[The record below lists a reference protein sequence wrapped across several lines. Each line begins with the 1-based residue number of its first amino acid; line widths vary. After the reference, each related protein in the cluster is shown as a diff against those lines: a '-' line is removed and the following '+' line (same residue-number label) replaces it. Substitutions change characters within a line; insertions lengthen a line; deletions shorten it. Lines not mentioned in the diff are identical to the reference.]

1 MPIQEEKRE
10 ENHVVKRSILE
21 IFDTKEGD
29 IIEAESFFQRPEH
42 ELIRWRRIFEE
53 SILAGEHRFI
63 CTNCRQDVKISGRKY
78 ERGQVAFFSHLHDSD
93 YCEIKTTTGLS
104 KEQIE
109 ARKYGLIAESDRHK
123 KLKKQ
128 IYEALNGYV
137 SHKKG
142 VTEVS
147 EEKRINSNL
156 PYMNW
161 RKPDVI
167 AKYNNQNI
175 VFELQL
181 STTFVSVVV
190 QRDIFYRL
198 NDYFIIWVFNF
209 EDNQK
214 YVDLTN
220 LMCKFT

>member
-1 MPIQEEKRE
+1 MKAKQKEEKAKRD

-109 ARKYGLIAESDRHK
+109 AKKYGLIAESDRHK
-123 KLKKQ
+123 RLKKL
-128 IYEALNGYV
+128 IHEVLDGYA
-137 SHKKG
+137 SH
-142 VTEVS
+142 
-147 EEKRINSNL
+147 
-156 PYMNW
+156 
-161 RKPDVI
+161 
-167 AKYNNQNI
+167 
-175 VFELQL
+175 
-181 STTFVSVVV
+181 
-190 QRDIFYRL
+190 
-198 NDYFIIWVFNF
+198 
-209 EDNQK
+209 QK
-214 YVDLTN
+214 E
-220 LMCKFT
+220 